1 MSLMMEVPDF
11 SRLMMTVVA
20 VGEAVMAVA
29 GKTYSISLS
38 SLRVL
43 VLRFNE

>member
-11 SRLMMTVVA
+11 PRVMITVA
-20 VGEAVMAVA
+20 TVGEAVMAVA
-29 GKTYSISLS
+29 GKTNSISLS

-43 VLRFNE
+43 VS